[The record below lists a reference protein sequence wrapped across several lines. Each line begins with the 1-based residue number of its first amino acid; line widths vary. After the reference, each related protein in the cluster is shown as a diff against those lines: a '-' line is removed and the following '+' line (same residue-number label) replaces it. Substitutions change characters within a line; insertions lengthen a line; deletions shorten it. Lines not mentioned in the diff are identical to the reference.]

1 MKIRRFLYAGAL
13 AVLTLSVASSVCAQQ
28 HQEKKSAASRPY
40 STLLVGVWEVFQTKE
55 PGQPYKASYRGQPFV
70 NKGPHA
76 FTLVMEYR
84 KDGTFR
90 RTTRVGTT
98 ETVQEGTWKIS
109 GHELRHDRPGALE
122 EEIMYIRFDG
132 PDQYTSIDV
141 YEGTPDP
148 GLFGR
153 FKRQK

>member
-1 MKIRRFLYAGAL
+1 VHIVRFLFAAAL
-13 AVLTLSVASSVCAQQ
+13 AVLIAAFASSGHAQPDQ
-28 HQEKKSAASRPY
+28 GRKSSVPGPSSAQ
-40 STLLVGVWEVFQTKE
+40 LVGVWEVVQTKE

-70 NKGPHA
+70 SKGPSA
-76 FTLVMEYR
+76 FTLIMEYR
-84 KDGTFR
+84 KDGTFQ

-98 ETVQEGTWKIS
+98 ETIQNGTWKLS
-109 GHELRHDRPGALE
+109 GNQLRHDRPGALE

-153 FKRQK
+153 FKRVR

>member
-1 MKIRRFLYAGAL
+1 VKILWFLFAGVLAL
-13 AVLTLSVASSVCAQQ
+13 LTVSQASSAYAQQ
-28 HQEKKSAASRPY
+28 PQEKKSTASRPY
-40 STLLVGVWEVFQTKE
+40 ATQLVGVWEVFQTKE

-70 NKGPHA
+70 SKGPNA
-76 FTLVMEYR
+76 FTLIMEYR

-90 RTTRVGTT
+90 RTTRVGTS
-98 ETVQEGTWKIS
+98 ETVQDGTWQIS
-109 GHELRHDRPGALE
+109 GHVLRHDRPGALE

-153 FKRQK
+153 FKRVK

>member
-1 MKIRRFLYAGAL
+1 MKILRFLFAGAL
-13 AVLTLSVASSVCAQQ
+13 AVLAVSMATSLYAQQ
-28 HQEKKSAASRPY
+28 HQEKKGAASRPY
-40 STLLVGVWEVFQTKE
+40 ATLLVGVWEVFQTKE
-55 PGQPYKASYRGQPFV
+55 PGQPYKASYRGQPFLS
-70 NKGPHA
+70 KGPNA
-76 FTLVMEYR
+76 FTLIMEYR

-90 RTTRVGTT
+90 RTTRVGTA
-98 ETVQEGTWKIS
+98 ETVQDGTWKIS

-153 FKRQK
+153 FKRVK